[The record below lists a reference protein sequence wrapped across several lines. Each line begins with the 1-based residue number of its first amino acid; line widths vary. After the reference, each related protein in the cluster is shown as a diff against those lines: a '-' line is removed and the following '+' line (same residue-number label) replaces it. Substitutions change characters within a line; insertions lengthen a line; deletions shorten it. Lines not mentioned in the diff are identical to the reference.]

1 MWNSPTDYYEHIKF
15 YTITWYGSDTPAYT
29 ATIHSLKKKELFKN
43 REVSNA
49 DFVFNVEMFGEERI
63 AYPLN
68 FYR

>member
-1 MWNSPTDYYEHIKF
+1 MWH
-15 YTITWYGSDTPAYT
+15 GSDTPAYT